1 MHLLDSVVYIVCRIM
16 LCTIRSG
23 RNKNKRLTNLK
34 LGKRNL
40 SLSFLF
46 FFIRD
51 RGNDL
56 LRNNI

>member
-34 LGKRNL
+34 LGKR
-40 SLSFLF
+40 SLAFLF
-46 FFIRD
+46 FFICG
-51 RGNDL
+51 RGNDF